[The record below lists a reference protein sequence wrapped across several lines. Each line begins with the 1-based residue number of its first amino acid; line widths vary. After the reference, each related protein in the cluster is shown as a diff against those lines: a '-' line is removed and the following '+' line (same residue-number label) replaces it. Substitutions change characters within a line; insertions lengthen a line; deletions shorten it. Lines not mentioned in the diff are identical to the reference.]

1 LQLLARRQFAIEEV
15 ARLLSRKVK
24 ILDPVNVFFHHM
36 AQQSLL
42 EIMASERPLEAQR

>member
-24 ILDPVNVFFHHM
+24 ILDPKKVFFDHM
-36 AQQSLL
+36 AQQSLHK
-42 EIMASERPLEAQR
+42 IMANERTLDRG